1 MKTVFRSKDM
11 WSIVEKGITEEEDNN
26 KITETMKKDAKALC
40 LIQQNLDELVLLRI
54 TEAKTTKQAWEMLKT

>member
-11 WSIVEKGITEEEDNN
+11 WSIVQKGITEEEDNN